1 MLRAVR
7 PAPFA
12 AVLLSSLGHG
22 ALRPSL
28 LALALLAGCGT
39 SRPAPSAPAR
49 VSRAP
54 ARTAPA
60 IWGPLAPGNHDVG
73 LRVMAVPAGTDAA
86 DARPLQLTVWYPAR
100 DAASTARLHYRDYVG
115 LTGSEQHPE
124 SSEDADVSRAAV
136 TRYQQLVTGMGLPAA
151 AVSAWL
157 NADVLAARGAAPA
170 PGRFP
175 LVLVA
180 QGRFHSAHHQAVLAE
195 YLASHGYIVA
205 TTPFPAHL
213 APPLENED
221 VLAIARGQ
229 ARELVRALDA
239 LKADTHVDTSRVAL
253 VGHSFGARAA
263 FLFTREHPETS
274 ALVSLDGGIANRQG
288 REWLA
293 GLTGFRPDDFRV
305 PLLHLYQQGDAAVVP
320 DFDLVRSLRGADR
333 WLVRITGL
341 RHLDFTSVGA
351 ATAVAPALAP
361 GGRATSTA
369 RGWAASANDTLR
381 FLDAQLRQQT
391 QELDSLS
398 TPPDASSS
406 TSPVVTVTH
415 WRPGQP

>member
-1 MLRAVR
+1 MSA
-7 PAPFA
+7 
-12 AVLLSSLGHG
+12 LGHG
-22 ALRPSL
+22 ALRSSL

-39 SRPAPSAPAR
+39 NRPAPSRPPLVAP
-49 VSRAP
+49 AP

-60 IWGPLAPGNHDVG
+60 LWGPLAPGNHDVG
-73 LRVMAVPAGTDAA
+73 LRVMAVPPGKDAA
-86 DARPLQLTVWYPAR
+86 DSRPLQLTVWYPAR
-100 DAASTARLHYRDYVG
+100 GVASTSRLHYRDYVG
-115 LTGSEQHPE
+115 LTGSEQQPE

-136 TRYQQLVTGMGLPAA
+136 TRYQKLVTDMGLPTT

-213 APPLENED
+213 APPSENED

-229 ARELVRALDA
+229 ARDIARALDA
-239 LKADTHVDTSRVAL
+239 IKADTHVDASRIAL
-253 VGHSFGARAA
+253 VGHSFGARSAL
-263 FLFTREHPETS
+263 LFAREHPETS

-288 REWLA
+288 KEWLA
-293 GLTGFRPDDFRV
+293 GLTGFRPEDFRV
-305 PLLHLYQQGDAAVVP
+305 PLLHLYQQGDATVVP
-320 DFDLVRSLRGADR
+320 DFDLVRSLHGADR

-341 RHLDFTSVGA
+341 RHFDFTSIGA
-351 ATAVAPALAP
+351 ATTVAPELAP
-361 GGRATSTA
+361 GGKATSTS

-381 FLDAQLRQQT
+381 FLNAQLRQQT
-391 QELDSLS
+391 QELDSLTTLTDS
-398 TPPDASSS
+398 SSS

>member
-1 MLRAVR
+1 MGT
-7 PAPFA
+7 
-12 AVLLSSLGHG
+12 LGHG
-22 ALRPSL
+22 ALLSSL

-39 SRPAPSAPAR
+39 TSSTPTQRPLLVPAPP
-49 VSRAP
+49 
-54 ARTAPA
+54 RTAPA
-60 IWGPLAPGNHDVG
+60 LWGPLTRGPHDVG
-73 LRVMAVPAGTDAA
+73 LRVLAVPPGKDAA

-100 DAASTARLHYRDYVG
+100 TGAAAPRLHYRDYVG
-115 LTGSEQHPE
+115 LTGSEQQPE
-124 SSEDADVSRAAV
+124 SWEDADVSSAAV
-136 TRYQQLVTGMGLPAA
+136 ARYRKRVTELGLPAA

-157 NADVLAARGAAPA
+157 DTEVLATRGADSA

-213 APPLENED
+213 APPSENED
-221 VLAIARGQ
+221 VLAIARAQ
-229 ARELVRALDA
+229 ARELERALDV
-239 LKADTHVDTSRVAL
+239 LKADSHVDALHVAL
-253 VGHSFGARAA
+253 VAHSFGARAA
-263 FLFTREHPETS
+263 FLFAREHPES
-274 ALVSLDGGIANRQG
+274 AALVSLDGGIANRQG
-288 REWLA
+288 KEWLG
-293 GLTGFRPDDFRV
+293 GLTGFRPEDFRV

-333 WLVRITGL
+333 WLVRVTGL

-351 ATAVAPALAP
+351 ATEVAPALAP
-361 GGRATSTA
+361 PRQATSPS
-369 RGWAASANDTLR
+369 RGWAACANDVRR
-381 FLDAQLRQQT
+381 FLDAQLRHRT
-391 QELDSLS
+391 QELDALS
-398 TPPDASSS
+398 TVLGPASS